1 MRRTN
6 YLINAVFILLIGGC
20 QQGRE
25 SVSEEIDRMREQAE
39 AVPSQAPG
47 AGQNIRVVVNL
58 LTTTA
63 DEYSSIEAL
72 FKYVD
77 RNVTAAADPAAYDA
91 SGLIVGV
98 GSENFRL
105 RLSTAARRL
114 EAFEDIELFIALAD
128 GASGFISIGTEIAVP
143 RFRYAGR
150 WYNNTDYDFRQAGR
164 SLEVTA
170 RSRPDGLI
178 EMQLTPVFSNFLSD
192 GGDLAMAELTTT
204 ITVAAGQTV
213 VVGGSEE
220 RKDSAAWALLSHR
233 QRGRR
238 TKTVVTVTPYFQ

>member
-1 MRRTN
+1 
-6 YLINAVFILLIGGC
+6 
-20 QQGRE
+20 
-25 SVSEEIDRMREQAE
+25 MREQAE

-47 AGQNIRVVVNL
+47 AGQNIRVAVNL
-58 LTTTA
+58 LATA
-63 DEYSSIEAL
+63 ADDYSSIEAL

-77 RNVTAAADPAAYDA
+77 RNVTAAADPAAYDT

-114 EAFEDIELFIALAD
+114 ESFEDTELFIVLAD
-128 GASGFISIGTEIAVP
+128 GASGFISIGTGITVP
-143 RFRYAGR
+143 RFHYSGR
-150 WYNNTDYDFRQAGR
+150 WYNNTDYDFPQAGR

-170 RSRPDGLI
+170 RSRADGLI

-192 GGDLAMAELTTT
+192 GGDLAMTELTTSIST
-204 ITVAAGQTV
+204 APGQTV

-220 RKDSAAWALLSHR
+220 QRDSAAWALLSHA
-233 QRGRR
+233 QQDKQ
-238 TKTVVTVTPYFQ
+238 TKTLVTVTPYFQ